1 MNNPFCEPKTPL
13 GPRYRVADIGSASQQ
28 SRWLFVG
35 GDDDCGRKTMIDT
48 IRDLLQEQTPRP
60 IQLVGCYGIGKTATV
75 EYAVLKV
82 NKEREKKDRNNRP
95 YGIVIVSGDNIEES
109 PAIDNKNRFLANL
122 FRAVGWSV
130 NSSDVSSQREEGSS
144 WLTLEGLLDILKNEV
159 SQRYERLI
167 VVLDS
172 FEIDSPNNDT
182 LYTEIRDFV
191 EEIIRLGWL
200 LVIETR
206 YSEDFHYRIRHYA
219 YVPPVARV
227 RNRTHWPEVVDSNA
241 NGSNN
246 QSQELIKID
255 KIQLRGLS
263 RRHARQL
270 IWGDRKSV
278 V

>member
-109 PAIDNKNRFLANL
+109 PA
-122 FRAVGWSV
+122 
-130 NSSDVSSQREEGSS
+130 
-144 WLTLEGLLDILKNEV
+144 
-159 SQRYERLI
+159 
-167 VVLDS
+167 
-172 FEIDSPNNDT
+172 
-182 LYTEIRDFV
+182 
-191 EEIIRLGWL
+191 
-200 LVIETR
+200 
-206 YSEDFHYRIRHYA
+206 
-219 YVPPVARV
+219 
-227 RNRTHWPEVVDSNA
+227 
-241 NGSNN
+241 
-246 QSQELIKID
+246 
-255 KIQLRGLS
+255 
-263 RRHARQL
+263 
-270 IWGDRKSV
+270 DRKSV